1 MRRILPVLLFA
12 LAANAPLAAQGEKSF
27 DHSKFDALLGAHVSE
42 DGLVDYSGFDD
53 SPDFQHYLTSL
64 VEAQPEALSEPEQLA
79 FWINSYNAYTI
90 ELINRHQEKKSI
102 RNINKT
108 LGFFS
113 GKGPWKE
120 RFAEV
125 AGEEWTLDE
134 IEHEVIRKRFFE
146 PRIHF
151 ALVCAALGCPPL
163 LPEAYTGAELGEQL
177 DGRVRVFLL
186 ESPGKNRVV
195 PGEGMVYLSPI
206 FDWYRDDFPP
216 GTPGLGLFLAQYY
229 PPGPERTLLES
240 GQFQIDHTDYD
251 WKLNAQA
258 LEHPGSGNSSAPG
271 RIPF

>member
-163 LPEAYTGAELGEQL
+163 LPEAYTGAELEEQL
-177 DGRVRVFLL
+177 DGRVFEHKWQLDEALAEVSPHWQFRVDDDKF
-186 ESPGKNRVV
+186 NRDLRQK
-195 PGEGMVYLSPI
+195 LSYI
-206 FDWYRDDFPP
+206 YRF
-216 GTPGLGLFLAQYY
+216 F
-229 PPGPERTLLES
+229 R
-240 GQFQIDHTDYD
+240 YD
-251 WKLNAQA
+251 
-258 LEHPGSGNSSAPG
+258 
-271 RIPF
+271 R